1 MRLSCCLYVFSHFSS
16 HYDDFCGKA
25 IYCSKE
31 CLEYHGKIFH
41 WAECGLLN
49 LLQDDDIGQLALM
62 VYRILVRAGLQ
73 TLLQVSNGDINEIT
87 KSAIYDTDDYKPVY
101 LQGDHKCQF
110 GKNLYKVRVL
120 HNYQI

>member
-1 MRLSCCLYVFSHFSS
+1 M
-16 HYDDFCGKA
+16 
-25 IYCSKE
+25 
-31 CLEYHGKIFH
+31 EYNGKIFH

-62 VYRILVRAGLQ
+62 VYRILVRAGLP

-101 LQGDHKCQF
+101 LQGDHKCYF
-110 GKNLYKVRVL
+110 RKKNRIKLGF
-120 HNYQI
+120 QIITRFKKDALKYCVNSSV